1 MLLLGTAVAPS
12 YCAVAPRRP
21 PVVRRP
27 RHGVARVVA
36 AAAADGLLDRP
47 GPAPVLPTLSE
58 EQTRALAAGERVELQ
73 NFDEATGSGEGFAV
87 HEVRADAEEIWQV
100 VTAYHRYVELIKTC
114 RSATR
119 YECCNRES
127 ELPIVPCAVDA
138 PCEADGVCY
147 QFIVSRLRLNLS
159 VRFVTDDSL
168 RYASWVLDRP
178 TWVLRDSTGFWH
190 VEPLDGGRVRIWFS
204 VAVLLN
210 PGIPSFV
217 TWCARRPRAARRL
230 RADPRPTRPRARRR
244 R

>member
-1 MLLLGTAVAPS
+1 M
-12 YCAVAPRRP
+12 
-21 PVVRRP
+21 
-27 RHGVARVVA
+27 
-36 AAAADGLLDRP
+36 
-47 GPAPVLPTLSE
+47 
-58 EQTRALAAGERVELQ
+58 
-73 NFDEATGSGEGFAV
+73 
-87 HEVRADAEEIWQV
+87 